1 VIQQRPTMFE
11 KFSNKPM
18 SANSEKFDTI
28 IGRTTTIQGTLV
40 LLDSVRI
47 DGRVVGNVESAP
59 DCKIA
64 VAIGPTGEVTGD
76 IKAHR
81 VMVAGKVFGHIH
93 AADRVEF
100 QKDSLVQGDVSYGSI
115 AVEHGAKLSGLIL
128 QNKTIEDSATGAQAA
143 IQTAQSVKNPS

>member
-1 VIQQRPTMFE
+1 MFE
-11 KFSNKPM
+11 KFSNKSM
-18 SANSEKFDTI
+18 TANSEKFDTI

>member
-1 VIQQRPTMFE
+1 MFE
-11 KFSNKPM
+11 KFSNK
-18 SANSEKFDTI
+18 SIAVNSEKFDTI

-143 IQTAQSVKNPS
+143 IQTAQSVKNSS

>member
-1 VIQQRPTMFE
+1 MFE
-11 KFSNKPM
+11 KFSNKSM
-18 SANSEKFDTI
+18 SASSEKFDTI

>member
-1 VIQQRPTMFE
+1 MFE
-11 KFSNKPM
+11 KFSNKSM
-18 SANSEKFDTI
+18 AVNSEKFDTI

-47 DGRVVGNVESAP
+47 DGRVLGNIESAP

-128 QNKTIEDSATGAQAA
+128 QNKTMEDSATGAQAA
-143 IQTAQSVKNPS
+143 IQTAQSVKNTS

>member
-1 VIQQRPTMFE
+1 MFE
-11 KFSNKPM
+11 KFSNK
-18 SANSEKFDTI
+18 SLATHSEKFDTI
-28 IGRTTTIQGTLV
+28 IGRTTTIQGTLI

-47 DGRVVGNVESAP
+47 DGRVQGNVESAP

-81 VMVAGKVFGHIH
+81 VMVAGKVFGHVH

-100 QKDSLVQGDVSYGSI
+100 QKDSVVQGDISYGSI
-115 AVEHGAKLSGLIL
+115 AVEHGARLSGLVI
-128 QNKTIEDSATGAQAA
+128 QNQSLDTSASGAQVA
-143 IQTAQSVKNPS
+143 IQLAQSAKHGG

>member
-1 VIQQRPTMFE
+1 MAV
-11 KFSNKPM
+11 
-18 SANSEKFDTI
+18 NSEKFDTI

-64 VAIGPTGEVTGD
+64 VAIGSTGEVTGD

-128 QNKTIEDSATGAQAA
+128 QNKTMEDSATGAQAA
-143 IQTAQSVKNPS
+143 IQTAQSVKNTS

>member
-1 VIQQRPTMFE
+1 MFE
-11 KFSNKPM
+11 KFSNKSM
-18 SANSEKFDTI
+18 AVNSEKFDTI

-143 IQTAQSVKNPS
+143 IQTAQSVKNSS

>member
-1 VIQQRPTMFE
+1 MAV
-11 KFSNKPM
+11 
-18 SANSEKFDTI
+18 NSEKFDTI

-128 QNKTIEDSATGAQAA
+128 QNKTMEDSATGAQAA
-143 IQTAQSVKNPS
+143 IQTAQSVKNPT

>member
-1 VIQQRPTMFE
+1 MFE
-11 KFSNKPM
+11 KFSNKSM
-18 SANSEKFDTI
+18 AANSEKFDTI

-47 DGRVVGNVESAP
+47 DGSVVGNVESAP

>member
-1 VIQQRPTMFE
+1 MFE
-11 KFSNKPM
+11 KFSQKSM
-18 SANSEKFDTI
+18 SATSEKFDTI

>member
-1 VIQQRPTMFE
+1 MFE
-11 KFSNKPM
+11 KFSNKSM
-18 SANSEKFDTI
+18 AVNSEKFDTI

-76 IKAHR
+76 IKPHR

-128 QNKTIEDSATGAQAA
+128 QNKTMEDSATGAQAA
-143 IQTAQSVKNPS
+143 IQTAQSVKNTS